1 MKINKKIRMILLSTA
16 LVFGS
21 MFLTACQDGKNTANS
36 KDQTQ
41 TSQEEPTNGEAT
53 DKNTQADHEKNSKD
67 KPSQDQSK
75 DQKDISK
82 AKQAKIVYYT
92 YDINTEKLSENT
104 RSVDEVS
111 VGNIVRA
118 LIENK
123 VLQPGTEV
131 NSAKVTDLDG
141 VRTLVVDM
149 NDKFVNFDQGAT
161 SESLSLRCFANS
173 VVKTFKVDQVK
184 LSVNGKNYSGGHIAL
199 KDGEY
204 LKFK

>member
-16 LVFGS
+16 IVFGS
-21 MFLTACQDGKNTANS
+21 MFLTACKDGKDAANS

-41 TSQEEPTNGEAT
+41 TSQKEPTNGEAT
-53 DKNTQADHEKNSKD
+53 DENTQADHEKNSKD

-75 DQKDISK
+75 DQKDTSK

-111 VGNIVRA
+111 VGNIVKA

-123 VLQPGTEV
+123 VLQSGTEV

-161 SESLSLRCFANS
+161 SESLSLRCFTNS
-173 VVKTFKVDQVK
+173 MVKTFKVDQVK

>member
-21 MFLTACQDGKNTANS
+21 MFLTACQDGKDAANS

-41 TSQEEPTNGEAT
+41 TSQEEPTNGKAT
-53 DKNTQADHEKNSKD
+53 DENTQADHEKNSKD
-67 KPSQDQSK
+67 T
-75 DQKDISK
+75 SK

-123 VLQPGTEV
+123 VLQSGTEV